1 MMWFLSLIKVII
13 TTLKEAGISWK
24 RTQKK
29 NPAKNDELVQ
39 AKKKLG
45 RNF

>member
-13 TTLKEAGISWK
+13 TALKEAGISCK
-24 RTQKK
+24 KTQKK
-29 NPAKNDELVQ
+29 NPAKNDDLVQ

-45 RNF
+45 WNF